1 MSEDHTEP
9 VTFVDNRKIDPETG
23 EVRDGEGVPEP
34 LAGTGT
40 APQPGSVDEG
50 ALEDA
55 EIVDP
60 QDSRSAELAER
71 TADLQRLQ
79 AEYANY
85 RRRVERDRK
94 AVIDSAKASVVTEL
108 LAVIDDLER
117 ARAHGDLETGPLKAV
132 AEKLAGLLTKQGVT
146 EFGAEGESFDP
157 TLHEAVQHEGEGRD
171 PVLGTVLRKGY
182 RIGERVLRHALV
194 TVTDSTG
201 DATAPSA
208 GSDSIDVNSDS
219 GAHAEFDQS

>member
-1 MSEDHTEP
+1 M
-9 VTFVDNRKIDPETG
+9 
-23 EVRDGEGVPEP
+23 
-34 LAGTGT
+34 
-40 APQPGSVDEG
+40 
-50 ALEDA
+50 
-55 EIVDP
+55 
-60 QDSRSAELAER
+60 
-71 TADLQRLQ
+71 
-79 AEYANY
+79 
-85 RRRVERDRK
+85 
-94 AVIDSAKASVVTEL
+94 
-108 LAVIDDLER
+108 
-117 ARAHGDLETGPLKAV
+117 KAV